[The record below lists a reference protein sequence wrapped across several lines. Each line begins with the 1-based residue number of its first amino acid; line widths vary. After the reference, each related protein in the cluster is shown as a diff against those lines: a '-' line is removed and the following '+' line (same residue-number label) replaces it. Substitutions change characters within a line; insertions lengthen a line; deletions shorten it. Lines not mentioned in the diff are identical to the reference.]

1 MTSSLRHGHQTTFLS
16 ETVLEATWALLEGSC
31 VSLEGAWTALG
42 KLLGGS
48 WEALGGFQEVFWVKN
63 SNS

>member
-1 MTSSLRHGHQTTFLS
+1 MQWHGYEATHPSETFL
-16 ETVLEATWALLEGSC
+16 EAAWGLLEGSW
-31 VSLEGAWTALG
+31 VSLEGPWTALG